1 MTKLAALAEQE
12 ERRGVDLGHDGM
24 ADDSCEEGF
33 DDTNNSTVVGLR
45 TRLAVQAEQEESHG
59 VDLGHDG
66 MAEDSCESHKEVAT
80 VPGGHSMLCDAATD
94 GDATFDSDASNGS
107 LDNAATD
114 AADSGSFT
122 EEVGLVTEWLEGR
135 LKGWQV
141 RLFQLGKVSDK
152 LKVVCSE
159 PGNDRVWR
167 RTWSA
172 TLAAPSASGR
182 SYSSQAE
189 RYGFER
195 RLAVD
200 SETRRVMDTSNT

>member
-12 ERRGVDLGHDGM
+12 ERHGVDLGHDGM

-33 DDTNNSTVVGLR
+33 DDTNSSTMVGLR
-45 TRLAVQAEQEESHG
+45 TKLAVQADQEESHG

-80 VPGGHSMLCDAATD
+80 VPGGHSMLCDAGTD

-141 RLFQLGKVSDK
+141 RLFQLAKVSDK
-152 LKVVCSE
+152 LKVVCSV
-159 PGNDRVWR
+159 PGKRWK
-167 RTWSA
+167 A
-172 TLAAPSASGR
+172 LC
-182 SYSSQAE
+182 
-189 RYGFER
+189 GFLRQGVEEDLVR
-195 RLAVD
+195 DLGGALGFREVIFFAG
-200 SETRRVMDTSNT
+200 